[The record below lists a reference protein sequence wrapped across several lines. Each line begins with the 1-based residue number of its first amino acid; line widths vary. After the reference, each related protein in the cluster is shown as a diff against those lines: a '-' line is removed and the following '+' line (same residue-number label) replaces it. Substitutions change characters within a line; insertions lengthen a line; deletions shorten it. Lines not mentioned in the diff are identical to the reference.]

1 MTKKPDPIDIHVGK
15 KIRIFRLAKGL
26 SQTALGNALGV
37 PFQQVQNYEKG
48 ANRVGSSRLSKISKL
63 LNVPV
68 NQFFDDGGKR
78 SDGATGE
85 IVTDL
90 LSRPYAVRMLKALA
104 DLPDNGTRLS
114 LVQLM
119 ESIAERR

>member
-15 KIRIFRLAKGL
+15 KIRIFRLTKGL

-37 PFQQVQNYEKG
+37 TFQQVQKYEKG

-63 LNVPV
+63 LSVPV

-78 SDGATGE
+78 SYGATGE
-85 IVTDL
+85 IVTNL